1 MWMPP
6 YLYVFCEC
14 MLDYNT
20 LSNDY
25 NSKLFSLEQPIRTVM
40 ANSQDNIILGDI
52 LNHKVEEDDF
62 IEAIDDND
70 EDEITD
76 EESCTRDESFDSITL
91 TLNMPYA
98 PKQAICES
106 EL

>member
-1 MWMPP
+1 
-6 YLYVFCEC
+6 
-14 MLDYNT
+14 
-20 LSNDY
+20 
-25 NSKLFSLEQPIRTVM
+25 M
-40 ANSQDNIILGDI
+40 ANSQDNIVLGDI
-52 LNHKVEEDDF
+52 VHHKVEEDDF

-70 EDEITD
+70 DDEDEDEIISD

-91 TLNMPYA
+91 TLNMTYA